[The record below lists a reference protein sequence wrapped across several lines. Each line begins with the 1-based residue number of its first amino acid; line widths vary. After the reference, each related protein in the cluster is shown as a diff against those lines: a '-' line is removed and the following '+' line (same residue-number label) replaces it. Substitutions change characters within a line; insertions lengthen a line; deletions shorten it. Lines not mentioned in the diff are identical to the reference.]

1 MKRTMA
7 LALITAAAFLT
18 ACSDGGPGGAISL
31 SFASRP
37 AGGASA
43 SVSGWSS
50 LQGAGQS
57 HLVLDSVLVVLREIE
72 LERVEVADCDLEPE
86 PPSCEDFETGPVLI
100 SVPLTGGAD
109 HQVTIMLEAGTYD
122 EIEFD
127 VHKVSGD
134 DPAEEAFV
142 AMHPHMDGKSIAV
155 WGTFDGVAFEYST
168 DLNEEQEVALSP
180 LLELTAD
187 ASTNVTIRL
196 DVSTWFHDASGAAID
211 PNTANKGGAN
221 ENLVKDNI
229 KNSIEAFEDR
239 DSDGDE
245 TDEG

>member
-7 LALITAAAFLT
+7 LALITVAAFLT
-18 ACSDGGPGGAISL
+18 GCSDNGPGGAVSL

-43 SVSGWSS
+43 SVSGWS

-72 LERVEVADCDLEPE
+72 LERVEVVDCDVEPE
-86 PPSCEDFETGPVLI
+86 PPGCEDFETGPVLI
-100 SVPLTGGAD
+100 DVPLTGGAN

-127 VHKVSGD
+127 IHKVSSGS
-134 DPAEEAFV
+134 AEEAFV
-142 AMHPHMDGKSIAV
+142 TKYPHMDGKSIAV

-168 DLNEEQEVALSP
+168 DLMDEQEVALSP
-180 LLELTAD
+180 PLELTAD

-196 DVSTWFHDASGAAID
+196 DVSTWFLDASGAEID
-211 PNTANKGGAN
+211 PSTANKGGDN
-221 ENLVKDNI
+221 ENLVTDNI
-229 KNSIEAFEDR
+229 RNSIRAFEDR
-239 DSDGDE
+239 DSDGDD